1 VQGKRAWPR
10 EHLTTAQVDALLT
23 GQDVKRGHGAEL
35 LDASN
40 SLIEDLGGDVGV
52 WSVNYSSGEGEAV
65 HGKLT
70 IPLARE
76 LDWGTARVR
85 PYTTLSRVTGYEDVT
100 RQVYDGPKPYAD
112 VVLSHGPVGY
122 WRLGESSGTVAVDSS
137 GNGRDGTHEGS
148 PTLGVEGALISDDDT
163 AVRFDGGGT
172 QYGKVD
178 AFPSSADFSA
188 DCWVY
193 VDAAGDAAQ
202 GFMERTAG
210 TTTNTDW
217 LLYLETAGGH
227 AKWRVAQDDGTL
239 VTVPAGVDLARD
251 TWHHVAGTC
260 SGGVARLYVD
270 GSEVASR
277 AVTRTTAKAAGNLYL
292 ARLASATAYALLGT
306 LDEPAVYDRALT
318 AAEVKEHYDA
328 GRGRIPTY
336 RTETTREPV
345 VDEARFYAGVYVLT
359 TPDTQHGRTPLVR
372 TVMGRNLLHL
382 LDRNV
387 PDTYVLDPNPT
398 GPTPNITY
406 LDALRKVVADAG
418 LTIPVR
424 LDGTRQDA
432 VLPKAR
438 VWCVGATT
446 WLDIANDL
454 MSEIAYVDL
463 WNNEIGEYRAQP
475 VVPLADRP
483 PEHRFDTADMFTDL
497 VGAGYTETEEKAGAY
512 NLWRFVRADMA
523 YQPVEGDGLFIYPP
537 TNRPTGA
544 DARPAPLQ
552 VIDAADQAALEAEG
566 LRIVAADQRTERTF
580 AGMVDPF
587 PIAGHRDVVEFVSAG
602 RLFKMQVTSY
612 LLTPY
617 SKGQWVLGGG
627 TGGEVRERPETRTT
641 ATVTQ
646 ATPLRV
652 VVDGASTGSPAKALD
667 GATYAV
673 GERPTVI
680 VRNPRQPLVQGK
692 EA

>member
-1 VQGKRAWPR
+1 VQGKTAWPR

-23 GQDVKRGHGAEL
+23 GQGVKRGHGAEL

-40 SLIEDLGGDVGV
+40 NLVEDLGGDVGV

-76 LDWGTARVR
+76 LDWGTVRIR
-85 PYTTLSRVTGYEDVT
+85 PYSTLSRVTGYEDVT
-100 RQVYDGPKPYAD
+100 RTWTEPDQVLAETVNEVVDPQTRTLARWSPARLSLTAVAEALDGVPTSMRATVTTASNGQYILGGGLASGGSMAGNGIPVTGGKTYRVGLSILSETHANTYYIHVYAYDAAGTYIT
-112 VVLSHGPVGY
+112 
-122 WRLGESSGTVAVDSS
+122 GTVASLGATAIDIGGLARLVADYAVVENASFIRV
-137 GNGRDGTHEGS
+137 GLLTNNLPLDATFRFGR
-148 PTLGVEGALISDDDT
+148 
-163 AVRFDGGGT
+163 
-172 QYGKVD
+172 
-178 AFPSSADFSA
+178 
-188 DCWVY
+188 VY
-193 VDAAGDAAQ
+193 VEDAAGPTPLEYFDGDTPDTATYDYAWT
-202 GFMERTAG
+202 GTAHASTSLRRTMQRG
-210 TTTNTDW
+210 
-217 LLYLETAGGH
+217 ET
-227 AKWRVAQDDGTL
+227 V
-239 VTVPAGVDLARD
+239 
-251 TWHHVAGTC
+251 
-260 SGGVARLYVD
+260 
-270 GSEVASR
+270 
-277 AVTRTTAKAAGNLYL
+277 
-292 ARLASATAYALLGT
+292 
-306 LDEPAVYDRALT
+306 
-318 AAEVKEHYDA
+318 
-328 GRGRIPTY
+328 
-336 RTETTREPV
+336 TETTREPV

-359 TPDTQHGRTPLVR
+359 TPDTQHGRTPIIR

-387 PDTYVLDPNPT
+387 PDTYVLDPDPA
-398 GPTPNITY
+398 GLTPNITY

-454 MSEIAYVDL
+454 MSEIAYTDL
-463 WNNEIGEYRAQP
+463 WNNEIGEFRAQP

-483 PEHRFDTADMFTDL
+483 PEHRFDTADQFTDL
-497 VGAGYTETEEKAGAY
+497 VGAAYTETEEKAGAY

-523 YQPVEGDGLFIYPP
+523 YQPVEGDGLFVYPP

-602 RLFKMQVTSY
+602 RLFKMQVTSWN
-612 LLTPY
+612 LTPY

-627 TGGEVRERPETRTT
+627 TGGEVRERAETRTT

-646 ATPLRV
+646 ATSLRL
-652 VVDGASTGSPAKALD
+652 VVDGASTDSPAKALD
-667 GATYAV
+667 GATY
-673 GERPTVI
+673 GIGDRPTVI